1 MAHAYK
7 LALITG
13 ATSGIGEE
21 YARQLPESTD
31 LILTGR
37 NTEKLK
43 ELATELGSKT
53 RTIETIS
60 ADLATPE
67 GVAALMERVKS
78 KPIDLFINNAGL
90 GYYGAFECHTPS
102 QESTMVQV
110 NVVAVAALAHA
121 LCPQMA
127 KQAAENGTKA
137 GMIIVA
143 SVAGFMAL
151 PWFATYAATKMF
163 DLALAEALAEEYK
176 HTPLKIQA
184 LCPGPTRT
192 NFGKRAGV
200 PADRGPDK
208 SAMDVADVVTL
219 SLRKLGKKRV
229 VVPGL
234 LNKLTVLL
242 PKLLPRPLVTRI
254 GGAAIKRTKQM

>member
-1 MAHAYK
+1 MVHTYK

-43 ELATELGSKT
+43 ELASELGSKT
-53 RTIETIS
+53 RKVETIP
-60 ADLATPE
+60 ADLATSE
-67 GVAALMERVKS
+67 GLAALAGRVKS

-90 GYYGAFECHTPS
+90 GYYGAFESHTPS
-102 QESTMVQV
+102 QESSMIQV

-127 KQAAENGTKA
+127 KQAAESGGKA
-137 GMIIVA
+137 AMVIVS

-151 PWFATYAATKMF
+151 PWFATYSATKMF

-176 HTPLKIQA
+176 HTPLAIQA

-208 SAMDVADVVTL
+208 SAMDVTDVVAL
-219 SLRKLGKKRV
+219 SLKKLGKKRV
-229 VVPGL
+229 VVPGI
-234 LNKLTVLL
+234 LNKLTVIF
-242 PKLLPRPLVTRI
+242 PKILPRAFVTRL
-254 GGAAIKRTKQM
+254 GGFVVKRTKQM

>member
-1 MAHAYK
+1 MTHPYK

-21 YARQLPESTD
+21 YARQLPESTG

-43 ELATELGSKT
+43 ELKSELSSPA
-53 RTIETIS
+53 RRVELIE

-67 GVAALMERVKS
+67 GVASLIEAVKGQ
-78 KPIDLFINNAGL
+78 PIDLFINNAGL
-90 GYYGAFECHTPS
+90 GFYGAMDSHSQS
-102 QESTMVQV
+102 QEHAMVQV
-110 NVVAVAALAHA
+110 NVVAVAALAQA
-121 LCPQMA
+121 LCPPMA
-127 KQAAENGTKA
+127 RRATESNTPAA
-137 GMIIVA
+137 MIVVA
-143 SVAGFMAL
+143 SVAGFMPL

-176 HTPLKIQA
+176 NTPLKIQA
-184 LCPGPTRT
+184 LCPGPTKT
-192 NFGKRAGV
+192 QFGVRAGV

-208 SAMDVADVVTL
+208 SAMTSADVVSL
-219 SLRKLGKKRV
+219 SLKKLGKKRV

-234 LNKLTVLL
+234 LNKLTALL

-254 GGAAIKRTKQM
+254 GGAVVKRTKQM